1 MNTVRKMEVDMPV
14 SKTTEAEY
22 MKIRRHV
29 LNLICKAG
37 SEPVLLPT
45 ALELSKQFGVCRQ
58 TVGKALKLLAEEN
71 YVIGRP
77 GMGTFTNP
85 KRKFRFNAGRNPLT
99 IGIILSDGMIIE
111 MDEYLAKTVAACLV
125 EASVYP
131 AFVRTINL
139 TSSRPDTILQELK
152 NEFLDALIWQNPP
165 SHFLPLLE
173 RIEESGIA
181 IIVLGG
187 FPHADIGV
195 SIADFDFRG
204 FGCECGRR
212 LLEAGK
218 RQIVF
223 LRDERPW
230 NYPADG
236 IRQAFRE
243 ADVPLNE
250 KLFLKGGDIL
260 DKLRMIF
267 ELGVPVD
274 AIVNP
279 LFPYED
285 LAEIA
290 GRTDFD
296 LSRTCHVCWDSVAG
310 KIRDFHGFSYSCDF
324 AGLAKEAV
332 NLLRLQLEK
341 KDRTPRAVLV
351 PLEIHEIA

>member
-1 MNTVRKMEVDMPV
+1 MPV

-37 SEPVLLPT
+37 NEPVLLPT
-45 ALELSKQFGVCRQ
+45 ALEFSKQFGVCRQ

-85 KRKFRFNAGRNPLT
+85 KRKFRFNAGKNPLT
-99 IGIILSDGMIIE
+99 IGIILGDGMIIE

-139 TSSRPDTILQELK
+139 TASKPDTILQELK
-152 NEFLDALIWQNPP
+152 NEFLDALIWQGPP
-165 SHFLPLLE
+165 SRFLPLLE
-173 RIEESGIA
+173 RIGKSGVAVIVIGGSHHSDIA
-181 IIVLGG
+181 
-187 FPHADIGV
+187 V
-195 SIADFDFRG
+195 STADFDLQN
-204 FGCECGRR
+204 FGYECGKR
-212 LLEAGK
+212 LLKAGK

-243 ADVPLNE
+243 AKVPLNE

-260 DKLRMIF
+260 ERLRMIF

-279 LFPYED
+279 LFSYED

-296 LSRTCHVCWDSVAG
+296 LSRTCHVCWDSVAE
-310 KIRDFHGFSYSCDF
+310 KIRNFHGFSYSCDF
-324 AGLAKEAV
+324 AALAKEAV
-332 NLLRLQLEK
+332 NLLRLQLEQ
-341 KDRTPRAVLV
+341 KDRTPHSVLV
-351 PLEIHEIA
+351 PLKIHEIV